1 MNAAVTVYSKP
12 STATVPIMGMLSL
25 LYPRRRTEHG
35 LRAYMKLPLIPYVL
49 AGAIV
54 VGSADLPTGYWPE
67 ARSAEILDSTETIR
81 LAPDIS
87 PLDAGEQAAVKE
99 LLQVGRIMQR
109 LYEDSRHPQA
119 LNAYD
124 ALVREHE
131 RRGRPKATQ
140 NLLTLYYLFQ
150 GPIATTLDNTREAFL
165 PVAPQAP
172 GRNVYPA
179 DVSRA
184 EIDAFLTAQPQQRDM
199 ILGER
204 TLVRRATREN
214 LERDLAAL
222 RKGALATLH
231 AQVGRA
237 LESLAKAPDSKVLYA
252 VPYAVGYAA
261 DLGRAFTHLMTA
273 AAHIEG
279 NDPEFARYLRNR
291 ARDLLS
297 NDYES
302 GDASWVTGRFRR
314 LNAQIGAYETYDD
327 PMYGLKA
334 FHSLSLLM
342 QNEPATLELR
352 KRLAGLQDLENAL
365 PYEPRKRVK
374 EDISVG
380 VYDVIADF
388 GQARGTNTATIL
400 PNDPLF
406 SRRYGRTI
414 LMRENILKDPQ
425 IFAAD
430 TRVWRAATANA
441 HGDELTSEG
450 AFQRTLWHE
459 VGHYLGVER
468 DKSGRA
474 LDVALEE
481 YADALEE
488 MKADLVSLF
497 VVDAMSKTGKIDN
510 ATLRA
515 VQASGIR
522 RVVQGVQPRQDQPYQ
537 MMQLAQFNYFL
548 DTGLL
553 VADPSSARLS
563 ISYERYSDT
572 ISALLRE
579 VLQVQ
584 HSGDTAV
591 AAKFFEKWGAWTP
604 ELHEKLGA
612 RVRAAQGAR
621 YRIVRYAALDD

>member
-1 MNAAVTVYSKP
+1 MRLSPAAP
-12 STATVPIMGMLSL
+12 
-25 LYPRRRTEHG
+25 
-35 LRAYMKLPLIPYVL
+35 VL
-49 AGAIV
+49 AATIV
-54 VGSADLPTGYWPE
+54 AAATELPPGYWPE
-67 ARSAEILDSTETIR
+67 ARSNEILARTETIR
-81 LAPDIS
+81 LAPDLS
-87 PLDAGEQAAVKE
+87 RLDPGEQAAVRE

-109 LYEDSRHPQA
+109 LYEDSRHAQA
-119 LNAYD
+119 LTAED
-124 ALVREHE
+124 ALAREHE
-131 RRGRPKATQ
+131 RLGRPKATE

-165 PVAPQAP
+165 PVSPQVP
-172 GRNVYPA
+172 GRNVYPV
-179 DVSRA
+179 DISKA
-184 EIDAFLTAQPQQRDM
+184 EVGAFLAAHPGKSES
-199 ILGER
+199 ILAER
-204 TLVRRATREN
+204 TLVRRATAEN
-214 LERDLAAL
+214 VERDLATL
-222 RKGALATLH
+222 RNGALAMLH
-231 AQVGRA
+231 ADLARELQM
-237 LESLAKAPDSKVLYA
+237 LAKAPDAKMLYA
-252 VPYAVGYAA
+252 VPYAAGYHA

-273 AAHIEG
+273 AGQIEAT
-279 NDPEFARYLRNR
+279 DPEFARYLRNR

-327 PMYGLKA
+327 PLYGRKA
-334 FHSLSLLM
+334 FHGLSLLI
-342 QNEPATLELR
+342 QNEQATIELR
-352 KRLAGLQDLENAL
+352 KRLAGLQDLEDAL
-365 PYEPRKRVK
+365 PYEGGKRVK

-414 LMRENILKDPQ
+414 LMRENILKNPQ

-430 TRVWRAATANA
+430 LRVWRAAISDPHA
-441 HGDELTSEG
+441 DELTSEG
-450 AFQRTLWHE
+450 GFQRTLWHE

-468 DKSGRA
+468 DKSGRT

-497 VVDAMSKTGKIDN
+497 VVDRMARAGNVDTPM
-510 ATLRA
+510 LRG

-522 RVVQGVQPRQDQPYQ
+522 RVIQGVQPRQDQPYQ
-537 MMQLAQFNYFL
+537 LMQLAQFNYFL
-548 DTGLL
+548 DKGLL
-553 VADPSSARLS
+553 AIDPSSARLS
-563 ISYERYSDT
+563 IRYERYSDT
-572 ISALLRE
+572 VTALLRE

-584 HSGDTAV
+584 HSGDKAA
-591 AAKFFEKWGAWTP
+591 AAKFFETWGTWTP
-604 ELHEKLGA
+604 DLHEKLGA

-621 YRIVRYAALDD
+621 FRIVKYAALGD